1 MKACY
6 EQILHNDYR
15 GIRTRHRMSMDA
27 RAAQFAPFAAL
38 TGYSDVI
45 EDTQKKHLNLEEGT
59 QESCELFP
67 E

>member
-6 EQILHNDYR
+6 ERILHHDYKGVR
-15 GIRTRHRMSMDA
+15 NRHRMSMDS

-45 EDTQKKHLNLEEGT
+45 KDTQKKKAT
-59 QESCELFP
+59 QKKANQKTNFH
-67 E
+67 